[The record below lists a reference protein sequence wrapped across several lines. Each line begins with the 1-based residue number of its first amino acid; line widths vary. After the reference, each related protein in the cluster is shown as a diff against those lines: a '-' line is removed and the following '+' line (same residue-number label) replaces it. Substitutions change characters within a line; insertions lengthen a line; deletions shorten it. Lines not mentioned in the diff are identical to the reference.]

1 MHEALSFQRL
11 ATAGPKTDAIA
22 TIMASA
28 VHFLLSDFSLMEGYA
43 MKLKTVFAGLG
54 LMAVLGGTVV
64 VVTPR
69 ALAQDATTDAAK
81 RKVRVKVTPE
91 YPDLARQMNV
101 TGKVKIEAK
110 IAADGHV
117 ADTRVVGGSPLLVN
131 AALDALKKWRF
142 EPAPK
147 ETTEVVEFTF
157 NGTAN

>member
-1 MHEALSFQRL
+1 MCCRKWLQGHI
-11 ATAGPKTDAIA
+11 IA
-22 TIMASA
+22 TTVAPA

-43 MKLKTVFAGLG
+43 MKLKNVFAGLG

-64 VVTPR
+64 VVAPR
-69 ALAQDATTDAAK
+69 TLAQDATTDAAK

-131 AALDALKKWRF
+131 AALNALKKWRF

-147 ETTEVVEFTF
+147 ETTEIVEFTF